1 MIKDTVWSLVLVALF
16 AGPVPSSLNAAP
28 VTITLKPRALVHTT
42 LMVPVSTEPTVERVE
57 LLVNG
62 IKSAELRGRSM
73 VFPLNI
79 GKYIRRL
86 RVRAVGYDAS
96 NQVLGDDEMVVND
109 PRPPFRVRLA
119 APLDLPETG
128 TAELT
133 ATVISPETQGAATV
147 EFHVGEQ
154 KVGTDG
160 IAPYSASFDAALFQS
175 ASYVRVAAR
184 MADGT
189 EANDVRFFGT
199 VVSDQIDVSLQQLP
213 ISVSGSLPLDTR
225 DVEINDDGAAAK
237 IEGIVPATDQSLSVV
252 LLIDTSES
260 MYKELPVVRA
270 AARGFV
276 ASLLRPVDRLA
287 LVEFYD
293 RAFWLTDFTSDRN
306 LVNSALEKLRTRGT
320 THLYDSII
328 EMLFELQKRPGRH
341 ALVVLTDGVDQ
352 GSTFELDH
360 VIHYAKYAGVPI
372 YPIVKNSMLSR
383 LMKFG
388 IGRLESRRLTNI
400 ARDTGATHFI
410 IEREDQLPAVY
421 AKIASELK
429 EQYLLMFYSQLS
441 AQDRWHSVSVRS
453 RSGRPIRAPRG
464 YFP

>member
-1 MIKDTVWSLVLVALF
+1 MALIRRVVFAGLLALVLA
-16 AGPVPSSLNAAP
+16 PSSLSGAP
-28 VTITLKPRALVHTT
+28 VTITLKPRVLVHTT
-42 LMVPVSTEPTVERVE
+42 LMVPVSTDASVERVE

-62 IKSAELRGRSM
+62 VKSSEQRGRSM
-73 VFPLNI
+73 VFPLSI

-86 RVRAVGYDAS
+86 RIRAVGYDAA
-96 NQVLGDDEMVVND
+96 NQIVGDDEMVVND
-109 PRPPFRVRLA
+109 PRPPFRVRLF
-119 APLDLPETG
+119 APRELPASG
-128 TAELT
+128 TVELT
-133 ATVISPETQGAATV
+133 ANVISPEAQGPARV
-147 EFHVGEQ
+147 DFYVGEQ
-154 KVGTDG
+154 KIGSDDA
-160 IAPYSASFDAALFQS
+160 APYLTSFDASSFQGT
-175 ASYVRVAAR
+175 SYVRAAAST
-184 MADGT
+184 ADGA
-189 EANDVRFFGT
+189 ESNDVRFFGT
-199 VVSDQIDVSLQQLP
+199 TVSDQIDVSLQQLP

-225 DVEINDDGAAAK
+225 DVEVNDNGVQTK

-293 RAFWLTDFTSDRN
+293 RAFWLTDFTSDQN

-352 GSTFELDH
+352 GSTFALDH

-372 YPIVKNSMLSR
+372 YPIVKNTMLSR

-388 IGRLESRRLTNI
+388 IGRLEARRLTNI

-421 AKIASELK
+421 AKIAAELK
-429 EQYLLMFYSQLS
+429 EQYLLMFYSQPS
-441 AQDRWHSVSVRS
+441 AQDQWHSVAVRS